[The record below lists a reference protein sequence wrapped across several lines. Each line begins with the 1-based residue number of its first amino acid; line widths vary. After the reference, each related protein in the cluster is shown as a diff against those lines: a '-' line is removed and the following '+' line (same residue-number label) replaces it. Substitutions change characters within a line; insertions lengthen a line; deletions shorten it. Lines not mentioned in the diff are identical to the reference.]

1 MISVFYDGQC
11 GLCSREINYY
21 RRIAP
26 PGVFDWVDLTRTPAR
41 FESLG
46 LRVDTGLRILHVQ
59 DAQQRLHAGVDAF
72 IVIWRALPYWRWL
85 APIVALPP
93 LRWIAAKAYRLFAD
107 WRFKH
112 MGYGSCKI

>member
-11 GLCSREINYY
+11 GLCGREINYY

-26 PGVFDWVDLTRTPAR
+26 PGCFDWVDLTRTPER
-41 FESLG
+41 FEALG
-46 LRVDTGLRILHVQ
+46 FSVETGLHTLHVQ
-59 DAQQRLHAGVDAF
+59 DDQQRLHAGVNAF

-85 APIVALPP
+85 APVVAMPP
-93 LRWIAAKAYRLFAD
+93 VRWLADKGYRWFAN

-112 MGYGSCKI
+112 MGYGSCAL